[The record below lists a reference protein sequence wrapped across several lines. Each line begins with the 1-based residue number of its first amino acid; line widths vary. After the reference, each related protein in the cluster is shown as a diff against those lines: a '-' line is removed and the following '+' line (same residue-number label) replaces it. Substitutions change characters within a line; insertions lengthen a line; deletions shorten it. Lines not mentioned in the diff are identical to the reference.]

1 MSRQGKR
8 RGSGRR
14 RGKQGGGGRSRDGG
28 SGGSRRGRRHGR
40 SEDTHRGWGA
50 LETRI
55 ITALSESPHGPMK
68 SKDLA
73 RDLSI
78 PAGEYR
84 DFRRLLAKMQKKG
97 MILLVR
103 GQRYAVSSRL
113 DLVTGPLSTTRD
125 GHGFVRSSDGES
137 DVYVPIHRLATA
149 LDGDTVV
156 ARIEARPRGRSRE
169 GSVVRVLERARE
181 TVVGTFHEGRKVNYV
196 TPLDDRLRRD
206 VLITRGDESGA
217 EPGQVVVVRISSF
230 GEGRVGP
237 TGEIEEVLGGLDE
250 PGVDIL
256 AVAHGFGLALSF
268 SDTVVAAAQEAAHQ
282 GLADPGPDRVDR
294 TDLLTFTI
302 DPADAKDHDDALS
315 IERLDSDRMEVGI
328 HIADVSHFVT
338 IDSPVDIEALARGT
352 SVYLVDRT
360 VPMLPPV
367 LSNDVCSLNPGTP
380 SFALSLF
387 VTLDSGGRVRDRRY
401 EHTLIQC
408 RDALSYEQ
416 AQEVLDGR
424 SSIEPAIDE
433 AIRNLDDLSR
443 AVRVLRVERGA
454 LDLDLP
460 ESKVILDAEGEP
472 IDIRRRERLEAHRL
486 IEDFMI
492 LANEVVANDLEAKGL
507 LGMYRIH
514 EPPAPEKAE
523 MLAETLARFGLSLP
537 VRRRLRPLDLQQI
550 LDAVRGR
557 IEEALVN
564 TLVLRSLRKA
574 RYDTENVGH
583 FGLASEGYAHFTSPI
598 RRYPDLVVHR
608 VVSRCLVRGER
619 EPYRD
624 LEALSSLAERCSARE
639 QAAVEAERASVALK
653 KVEYMERHL
662 GEEFHGRISGVAAFG
677 FFVTLEDVFVEGLV
691 HVSGMTDDYYRLEER
706 QHTLVGERGG
716 QRFRL
721 GDRVLVQVARVDKE
735 ARHIDFAVLRRLPQ
749 GLEGVDD

>member
-583 FGLASEGYAHFTSPI
+583 FGLASDGYAHFTSPI

>member
-14 RGKQGGGGRSRDGG
+14 RGKQGGGGPSRDGG

-387 VTLDSGGRVRDRRY
+387 VTLDS
-401 EHTLIQC
+401 
-408 RDALSYEQ
+408 
-416 AQEVLDGR
+416 
-424 SSIEPAIDE
+424 
-433 AIRNLDDLSR
+433 
-443 AVRVLRVERGA
+443 
-454 LDLDLP
+454 
-460 ESKVILDAEGEP
+460 
-472 IDIRRRERLEAHRL
+472 
-486 IEDFMI
+486 
-492 LANEVVANDLEAKGL
+492 
-507 LGMYRIH
+507 
-514 EPPAPEKAE
+514 
-523 MLAETLARFGLSLP
+523 
-537 VRRRLRPLDLQQI
+537 
-550 LDAVRGR
+550 
-557 IEEALVN
+557 
-564 TLVLRSLRKA
+564 
-574 RYDTENVGH
+574 
-583 FGLASEGYAHFTSPI
+583 
-598 RRYPDLVVHR
+598 
-608 VVSRCLVRGER
+608 
-619 EPYRD
+619 
-624 LEALSSLAERCSARE
+624 
-639 QAAVEAERASVALK
+639 
-653 KVEYMERHL
+653 
-662 GEEFHGRISGVAAFG
+662 
-677 FFVTLEDVFVEGLV
+677 
-691 HVSGMTDDYYRLEER
+691 
-706 QHTLVGERGG
+706 
-716 QRFRL
+716 
-721 GDRVLVQVARVDKE
+721 
-735 ARHIDFAVLRRLPQ
+735 
-749 GLEGVDD
+749 

>member
-472 IDIRRRERLEAHRL
+472 IDIRRSERLEAHRL

>member
-1 MSRQGKR
+1 
-8 RGSGRR
+8 
-14 RGKQGGGGRSRDGG
+14 
-28 SGGSRRGRRHGR
+28 
-40 SEDTHRGWGA
+40 
-50 LETRI
+50 
-55 ITALSESPHGPMK
+55 
-68 SKDLA
+68 
-73 RDLSI
+73 
-78 PAGEYR
+78 
-84 DFRRLLAKMQKKG
+84 
-97 MILLVR
+97 
-103 GQRYAVSSRL
+103 
-113 DLVTGPLSTTRD
+113 
-125 GHGFVRSSDGES
+125 
-137 DVYVPIHRLATA
+137 
-149 LDGDTVV
+149 
-156 ARIEARPRGRSRE
+156 
-169 GSVVRVLERARE
+169 
-181 TVVGTFHEGRKVNYV
+181 
-196 TPLDDRLRRD
+196 
-206 VLITRGDESGA
+206 
-217 EPGQVVVVRISSF
+217 
-230 GEGRVGP
+230 
-237 TGEIEEVLGGLDE
+237 
-250 PGVDIL
+250 
-256 AVAHGFGLALSF
+256 
-268 SDTVVAAAQEAAHQ
+268 
-282 GLADPGPDRVDR
+282 
-294 TDLLTFTI
+294 
-302 DPADAKDHDDALS
+302 
-315 IERLDSDRMEVGI
+315 
-328 HIADVSHFVT
+328 
-338 IDSPVDIEALARGT
+338 
-352 SVYLVDRT
+352 
-360 VPMLPPV
+360 
-367 LSNDVCSLNPGTP
+367 
-380 SFALSLF
+380 
-387 VTLDSGGRVRDRRY
+387 
-401 EHTLIQC
+401 
-408 RDALSYEQ
+408 
-416 AQEVLDGR
+416 
-424 SSIEPAIDE
+424 
-433 AIRNLDDLSR
+433 
-443 AVRVLRVERGA
+443 
-454 LDLDLP
+454 
-460 ESKVILDAEGEP
+460 
-472 IDIRRRERLEAHRL
+472 
-486 IEDFMI
+486 MI

-537 VRRRLRPLDLQQI
+537 VRRRLRPSDLQQI

>member
-537 VRRRLRPLDLQQI
+537 VRRRLRPSDLQQI

-583 FGLASEGYAHFTSPI
+583 FGLI

>member
-84 DFRRLLAKMQKKG
+84 DFRCLLAKMQKKG

-537 VRRRLRPLDLQQI
+537 VRRRLRPSDLQQI

>member
-537 VRRRLRPLDLQQI
+537 VRRRLRPSDLQQI

>member
-1 MSRQGKR
+1 MSRRGKG

-14 RGKQGGGGRSRDGG
+14 RGERGGGGRSGDGG
-28 SGGSRRGRRHGR
+28 SGRGRRGRQRGR
-40 SEDTHRGWGA
+40 SEEHHRSWGA

-55 ITALSESPHGPMK
+55 VTALTESSQGPLK
-68 SKDLA
+68 GTDLA
-73 RDLSI
+73 RVLAI

-84 DFRRLLAKMQKKG
+84 GFRRLLAKMQRKG
-97 MILLVR
+97 TILLLR
-103 GQRYAVSSRL
+103 GQKYAVSSRL

-125 GHGFVRSSDGES
+125 GHGFVRSGDGQS

-169 GSVVRVLERARE
+169 GSIVRVLERARE
-181 TVVGTFHEGRKVNYV
+181 TVVGTFHEGRNVDYV

-206 VLITRGDESGA
+206 VLIAKGGESGA
-217 EPGQVVVVRISSF
+217 EQGQVVVVRISSF

-237 TGEIEEVLGGLDE
+237 TGEIEEVLGDLDD
-250 PGVDIL
+250 PGVDVL

-268 SDTVVAAAQEAAHQ
+268 SDSVVAAAQDAAQQ
-282 GLADPGPDRVDR
+282 GLTDPGPDRVDR
-294 TDLLTFTI
+294 TELLAFTI

-315 IERLDSDRMEVGI
+315 IERLDSDRLEVGI

-338 IDSPVDIEALARGT
+338 IDSPVDVEANARGT

-380 SFALSLF
+380 RFALSLF
-387 VTLDSGGRVRDRRY
+387 VTLDSGGRVHDRRY
-401 EHTLIQC
+401 EHTLIKC

-433 AIRNLDDLSR
+433 AIRGLDDLAR
-443 AVRVLRVERGA
+443 AVRALRVERGA

-472 IDIRRRERLEAHRL
+472 VDIRRRERLEAHRL

-492 LANEVVANDLEAKGL
+492 LANEVVAGDLEAKGL

-514 EPPAPEKAE
+514 ESPAPEKVE
-523 MLAETLARFGLSLP
+523 LLADTLARFGVNLP
-537 VRRRLRPLDLQQI
+537 ARRRLKPSDVQQI
-550 LDAVRGR
+550 LGAVRGR
-557 IEEALVN
+557 AEESLVN

-608 VVSRCLVRGER
+608 VISRCLVRGER

-639 QAAVEAERASVALK
+639 QAAAEAERASVALK

-662 GEEFHGRISGVAAFG
+662 GDEFHGRISGVAAFG
-677 FFVTLEDVFVEGLV
+677 FFVTLEEVFVEGLV
-691 HVSGMTDDYYRLEER
+691 HVSGMTDDYYRFEER

-735 ARHIDFAVLRRLPQ
+735 ARHIDFAVLGRLPP
-749 GLEGVDD
+749 GPRESRD